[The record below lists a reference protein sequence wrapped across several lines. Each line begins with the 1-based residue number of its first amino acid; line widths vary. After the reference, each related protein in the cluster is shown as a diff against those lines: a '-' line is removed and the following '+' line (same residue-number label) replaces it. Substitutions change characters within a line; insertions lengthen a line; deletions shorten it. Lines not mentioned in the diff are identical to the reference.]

1 MLQAFVWVSEWK
13 IQKNDFFVHKSHEQ
27 RTLIC
32 FPFKLLCLIVSQH
45 TLEANQLF
53 NQCIPSGRTYVIV
66 IWVGVR
72 VENSERRL
80 SCPQIAWMTHLDPL
94 SFYFI
99 VKLLSQYTLDA
110 NWLLNWWILS
120 C

>member
-80 SCPQIAWMTHLDPL
+80 SCPQIAWM
-94 SFYFI
+94 
-99 VKLLSQYTLDA
+99 
-110 NWLLNWWILS
+110 
-120 C
+120 